1 MPGIPAAVGRVAGD
15 GPSCLSP
22 RDDTSR
28 KVPRP
33 GRGSALGCASR
44 TGARAREL
52 ALGARRVDPVAGLEA
67 TAAGASRH
75 GVNAFH
81 LQRNARV
88 GARLSTCAHARRRRA
103 RVKITPRTRR
113 AAAASLAARLA
124 SGLAWS
130 SLDVRGPKP
139 CIAHARPRLVCSA
152 RPPGN
157 QGRVSRRSG
166 GAQHLLHSVLGSKAS
181 DHRWSSHGDGGP
193 GGMGGPRAP
202 HEHGATVLRL
212 EGQHPGMDTR
222 RRTPTPPVPN
232 REEIKEGGKRKVAA
246 VMLMSRRRC
255 SRSRLEDG
263 RWRGERVCGEVG
275 IPGGVDVPAPVRL
288 PLPTRTAS
296 SPPHG
301 RRLKS
306 SSLACRRRPSASAP
320 SPGSMRWRR
329 VCSLSLTAW
338 PPM

>member
-1 MPGIPAAVGRVAGD
+1 M
-15 GPSCLSP
+15 
-22 RDDTSR
+22 

-33 GRGSALGCASR
+33 GRGSALGCAGQS
-44 TGARAREL
+44 GARARDL
-52 ALGARRVDPVAGLEA
+52 ALGARRIDPVARLEA

-88 GARLSTCAHARRRRA
+88 GARLNTCAHARRRRA
-103 RVKITPRTRR
+103 RVQIAPRTRR
-113 AAAASLAARLA
+113 AVAVSLTARLA

-130 SLDVRGPKP
+130 LLDVRGPKP
-139 CIAHARPRLVCSA
+139 CIVHTRPRLVRSA

-157 QGRVSRRSG
+157 QGHVTRRCG
-166 GAQHLLHSVLGSKAS
+166 GAQHLLHSALGSMAS

-202 HEHGATVLRL
+202 HERYAAVLRL

-222 RRTPTPPVPN
+222 RRTPTPPVLN
-232 REEIKEGGKRKVAA
+232 REELKEGGKRKVAV
-246 VMLMSRRRC
+246 VMLTSGRRC

-263 RWRGERVCGEVG
+263 RWRGEVG
-275 IPGGVDVPAPVRL
+275 VPGAVDVPAPVRL

-296 SPPHG
+296 SPPHE
-301 RRLKS
+301 RRLKT
-306 SSLACRRRPSASAP
+306 SSLACRRHPGASAP
-320 SPGSMRWRR
+320 SPGLTRRQR
-329 VCSLSLTAW
+329 VCSLSSRRGLW
-338 PPM
+338 